1 MAQSYLRTEMVPD
14 SAPPSS
20 ETGIMGWVVKNLFS
34 SWFNGLL
41 TLFGAYIIY
50 LAVSVIF
57 QFTILDA
64 IWSGADGK
72 SCRLVGD
79 GGLVPNDRALGA
91 CWPYVKAFFPQF
103 IYGTYPVEERWRVD
117 ISMIVGVL
125 ALVPLLMPTVPY
137 KRENT
142 IFMLGI
148 YPFMV
153 VILLTGGNI
162 GISNGAWGFLVG
174 LMILGAGFVIFQAK
188 TTASITI
195 GGGLK
200 IVAAIGAVIAAVYLA
215 LGFDYG
221 MNDVETPLWG
231 GLLVTLVVAIT
242 GIVASFPIG
251 IILALGRRSEM
262 PVARLMSVIF
272 IEFWRGVPLITVL
285 FMSSV
290 MLPLFLPEGVQF
302 DKLLRVL
309 IGVTLFS
316 SAYMAETVR
325 GGLQAIP
332 RGQYEGAMALGLS
345 FWKVMGL
352 IVLPQALKLVIPG
365 IVNAFIGLF
374 KDTTLVSIVG
384 LFDLLGKVQ
393 SSFSDPNWLT
403 PVTSHTGLLFAAAV
417 FWIFCFGMSRY
428 SIFMEN
434 LLHRG
439 HKR

>member
-1 MAQSYLRTEMVPD
+1 MAQAYIRTEMVPD

-20 ETGIMGWVVKNLFS
+20 ETGLIGWIMKNLFS
-34 SWFNGLL
+34 SLL
-41 TLFGAYIIY
+41 STVLTIFGAYVIY
-50 LAVSVIF
+50 LIVPIVV
-57 QFTILDA
+57 QFALLDA
-64 IWSGADGK
+64 IWEGENGLA
-72 SCRLVGD
+72 CRNVSD
-79 GGLVPNDRALGA
+79 GGVVPDGQAIGA
-91 CWPYVKAFFPQF
+91 CWPYVGAYFQQF
-103 IYGTYPVEERWRVD
+103 IYGRYPVDERWRVD
-117 ISMIVGVL
+117 TCMIIGVVS
-125 ALVPLLMPTVPY
+125 LVPLLMPSMPY
-137 KRENT
+137 KRLNA

-148 YPFMV
+148 YPFLV
-153 VILLTGGNI
+153 TILLTGGAIEI
-162 GISNGAWGFLVG
+162 GTGAWMFLG
-174 LMILGAGFVIFQAK
+174 ALMALGAGMVIFQK
-188 TTASITI
+188 MTTASIEI
-195 GGGLK
+195 GAGFKMVAVFGA
-200 IVAAIGAVIAAVYLA
+200 IIAAIYLA

-221 MNDVETPLWG
+221 LVDVETPLWG

-262 PVARLMSVIF
+262 PVARLISVIF

-290 MLPLFLPEGVQF
+290 MLPLFLPDGVQF

-345 FWKVMGL
+345 FWRMMGL

-374 KDTTLVSIVG
+374 KDTTLVLIVG
-384 LFDLLGKVQ
+384 LFDLLGQVQ
-393 SSFSDPNWLT
+393 SSFTDPHWSS
-403 PVTSHTGLLFAAAV
+403 PVTSHTGYLFTAAV
-417 FWIFCFGMSRY
+417 FWIFCFSMSRY

-434 LLHRG
+434 RLHRG